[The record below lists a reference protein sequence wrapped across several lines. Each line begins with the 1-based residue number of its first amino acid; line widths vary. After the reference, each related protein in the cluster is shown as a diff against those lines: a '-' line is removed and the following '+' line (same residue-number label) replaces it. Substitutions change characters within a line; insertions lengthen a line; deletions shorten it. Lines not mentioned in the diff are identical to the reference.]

1 MGHRA
6 GLASR
11 ARRRPGR
18 ENRREIRRWPRRRP
32 AAPVCRRPAY
42 LCRPVLWSRPPGA
55 VCHVDG
61 VPRAFR
67 DGGERVP
74 AHLSARARISRAIS
88 RAISRIARAR
98 SRRISQVLELSWHA
112 QSAATRRRFR
122 NLAHLPLGAR
132 FGVAEIDVAEVVS
145 EEVLGEFGAEIA
157 KRAERRRAAAKAE
170 AKAEE
175 ARARDERERRR
186 RTGRRGAGQLD
197 GARAVWP
204 RVTHVCVVHVAGRR
218 SRRSSRAWR
227 SRLRR
232 AT

>member
-1 MGHRA
+1 M
-6 GLASR
+6 
-11 ARRRPGR
+11 
-18 ENRREIRRWPRRRP
+18 
-32 AAPVCRRPAY
+32 
-42 LCRPVLWSRPPGA
+42 
-55 VCHVDG
+55 
-61 VPRAFR
+61 
-67 DGGERVP
+67 
-74 AHLSARARISRAIS
+74 
-88 RAISRIARAR
+88 
-98 SRRISQVLELSWHA
+98 LELSWHA
-112 QSAATRRRFR
+112 QSDATRRRFR

-186 RTGRRGAGQLD
+186 RTGRRGARQLD

-204 RVTHVCVVHVAGRR
+204 RVTHVCVVRVAGRR